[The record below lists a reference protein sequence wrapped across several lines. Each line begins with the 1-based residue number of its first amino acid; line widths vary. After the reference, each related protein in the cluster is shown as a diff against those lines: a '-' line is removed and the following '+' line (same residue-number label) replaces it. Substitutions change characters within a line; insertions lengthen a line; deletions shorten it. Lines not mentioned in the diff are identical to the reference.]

1 MTDSKQSKRRWMDTH
16 VHVSSMGAEGAK
28 REHLLEDLLDVL
40 DRCDAD
46 LRWVISPDN
55 VEMVRIWKEVE
66 GVYEG
71 SRFIYDLVRRSEG
84 RLYGSCMVNPHFL
97 DESLR
102 TMEACFEK
110 WGFVQLGEMLQYVMD
125 YQMDSLPVECLVRKA
140 AEYGVPVHVHI
151 STSWPREGIV
161 STYGMQHL
169 RDLLALAERVP
180 EARYILA
187 HAISDVDDNP
197 PVVDQYLD
205 TIEARFGQWP
215 DNFWIEI
222 RDADS
227 PGIRSA
233 FARVPSTQIMMGTDW
248 VSRVGPPF
256 LPYGVIFLVPLEES
270 RYEPSVS
277 AMVELLR
284 RAGASED
291 VIDQIGFKNAEAL
304 LLGRR

>member
-16 VHVSSMGAEGAK
+16 VHVSSMGAEGTK

-55 VEMVRIWKEVE
+55 VEMVRIWKEAE
-66 GVYEG
+66 GVYKG

-125 YQMDSLPVECLVRKA
+125 YQMDSPPVERLVRKA

-151 STSWPREGIV
+151 STSWPREGAI

-169 RDLLALAERVP
+169 RDLLTLAERVP

-205 TIEARFGQWP
+205 AMEKRFGQWP

-233 FARVPSTQIMMGTDW
+233 LARVPSTRIMMGTDW
-248 VSRVGPPF
+248 VSRGRAALPALRSHLPRPP
-256 LPYGVIFLVPLEES
+256 GGS

-304 LLGRR
+304 LLDRR